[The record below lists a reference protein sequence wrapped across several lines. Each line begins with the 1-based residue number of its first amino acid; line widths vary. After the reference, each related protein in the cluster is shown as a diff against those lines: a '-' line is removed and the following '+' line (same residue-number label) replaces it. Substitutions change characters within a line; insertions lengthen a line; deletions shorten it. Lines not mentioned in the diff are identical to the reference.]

1 MAGSRLNPVLFSPSY
16 PSPHKQ
22 QDRNSRPPSTQSSAL
37 MRLSPLPRNGNPVTL
52 RCTSVLSAT
61 QQCSVSDL
69 TGQRCCLHIKHR
81 VQISAASWHTNRAGV
96 GSTQKI
102 TGRDIHTSAVDIRY
116 TAAQAKHVRKLLST
130 ILGINEENVSQFL
143 DSWRDKIRSLL
154 NPKETSMKP
163 ERRISKYFPQRSRF
177 NASQY

>member
-1 MAGSRLNPVLFSPSY
+1 MGSRLNPVLFSPSY

-22 QDRNSRPPSTQSSAL
+22 QDRSSRPPSTQSSGL

-81 VQISAASWHTNRAGV
+81 VQISAASWPEKQSWSRKYAKNYRKRYSHV
-96 GSTQKI
+96 GCGHPTHCSTSKTCQKI
-102 TGRDIHTSAVDIRY
+102 TGNNFGN
-116 TAAQAKHVRKLLST
+116 K
-130 ILGINEENVSQFL
+130 
-143 DSWRDKIRSLL
+143 
-154 NPKETSMKP
+154 
-163 ERRISKYFPQRSRF
+163 
-177 NASQY
+177 